1 MDKIQDAI
9 AKARATRAGNMG
21 HGMPHGIA
29 PSPHN
34 NALWTDL
41 PAHAP
46 SMRRLARNRVVAAD
60 AGRRAMDFDVIRTRL
75 LQQMQ
80 ANNWK
85 RVAITSPTASC
96 GKSTMVMNLAFS
108 LARLGDHRTIVA
120 EMDLRKPSL
129 AKSLGLPGENRFAD
143 VLAGRGRFE
152 ENAARIG
159 ENLIFA
165 TNNAPVPASAELL
178 QSAGTAQ
185 TLDEISSQY
194 DPTVMIFD
202 MPPMMTG
209 DDTMAF
215 LNRVDCVLLVAA
227 AEQSTIKQIDV
238 CERDIASQT
247 NVMGVILNKCRYTD
261 PDNAYGY
268 YE

>member
-9 AKARATRAGNMG
+9 AKARATRASRMG
-21 HGMPHGIA
+21 TVTAA
-29 PSPHN
+29 PSN
-34 NALWTDL
+34 TLWQDL
-41 PAHAP
+41 PNHTP
-46 SMRRLARNRVVAAD
+46 SLRRLARNRIVA
-60 AGRRAMDFDVIRTRL
+60 GESNRRAMDFDVIRTRM

-80 ANNWK
+80 ANNWT
-85 RVAITSPTASC
+85 RVAVTSPTAAC

-108 LARLGDHRTIVA
+108 LARLSEHRTIVA
-120 EMDLRKPSL
+120 EMDMRKPSL
-129 AKSLGLPGENRFAD
+129 AKSLGLPGENRFGD

-152 ENAARIG
+152 DHATRIG

-165 TNNAPVPASAELL
+165 TNAAPVPASAELL
-178 QSAGTAQ
+178 QSARTAQ
-185 TLDEISSQY
+185 TLDEIVGQY
-194 DPTVMIFD
+194 APSVMLFD

-215 LNRVDCVLLVAA
+215 LNRVDAVLLIAA
-227 AEQSTIKQIDV
+227 AEQSTIKQIDA